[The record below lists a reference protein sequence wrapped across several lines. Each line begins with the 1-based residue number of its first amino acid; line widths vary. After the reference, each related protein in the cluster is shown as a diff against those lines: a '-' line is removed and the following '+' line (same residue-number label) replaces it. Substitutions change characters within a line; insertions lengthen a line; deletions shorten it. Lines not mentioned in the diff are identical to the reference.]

1 MSKSTIQLER
11 IKIIYDLITSSPL
24 TINNIIDELQKYN
37 IICSNR
43 QIYRDLEYLERY
55 YLRQNEKL
63 SIVIGE
69 HNRKTYRLLIDSE
82 EIDLN
87 PRDIVAFQLTRSASP
102 RYLMTNRS
110 DSMQKF
116 RTVYNSFIKKNSA
129 FYTFMQESQ
138 NTRSHFYE
146 GINNS
151 EYDDKIDSII
161 WAISNYKK
169 ILIHSIEGDATS
181 SSKKQNSN
189 FLFKSI
195 KLIYHRGNHFIAGFS
210 VPNDDFQIIDISK
223 IISFEITDKSFIY
236 KALIPK
242 ADEEI
247 NKRFGVTQNIDNKT
261 YDIVLELS
269 STTGNFMKGYFWHPT
284 QEFIKLP
291 SGNWHLKLHCGINR
305 ELIGWIFMWMTN
317 IKICKPIIL
326 KNLFNK
332 QLEGITELH
341 KMDKTLKYNN
351 IFK

>member
-116 RTVYNSFIKKNSA
+116 RTVYNSFIKKQASSA
-129 FYTFMQESQ
+129 CITY
-138 NTRSHFYE
+138 N
-146 GINNS
+146 G
-151 EYDDKIDSII
+151 
-161 WAISNYKK
+161 
-169 ILIHSIEGDATS
+169 S
-181 SSKKQNSN
+181 SSRTYCD
-189 FLFKSI
+189 I
-195 KLIYHRGNHFIAGFS
+195 IYYKVR
-210 VPNDDFQIIDISK
+210 II
-223 IISFEITDKSFIY
+223 
-236 KALIPK
+236 
-242 ADEEI
+242 
-247 NKRFGVTQNIDNKT
+247 
-261 YDIVLELS
+261 
-269 STTGNFMKGYFWHPT
+269 
-284 QEFIKLP
+284 
-291 SGNWHLKLHCGINR
+291 
-305 ELIGWIFMWMTN
+305 
-317 IKICKPIIL
+317 
-326 KNLFNK
+326 
-332 QLEGITELH
+332 
-341 KMDKTLKYNN
+341 
-351 IFK
+351 